1 MALKQVD
8 SLDSRVP
15 QAAFYPGGQVLAGEP
30 ATIGVREGA
39 ARFLRWEGDLNRF
52 PLKGDAAGGSG

>member
-1 MALKQVD
+1 VGAVAVIEFGRKAMALKQVD

-30 ATIGVREGA
+30 ATIGCGRG
-39 ARFLRWEGDLNRF
+39 RRGF
-52 PLKGDAAGGSG
+52 